1 MIATTPSGS
10 PQGRW
15 RRPPYHSSPLTPL
28 RPVPGGRNWRRSAA
42 SSCSV
47 EMNVDE
53 TDRHPHLLTQR
64 ELMWRAVDAGLP
76 VLGIKRV
83 RLTDEGEPD
92 VLLGA
97 FTTGDRV
104 FQWHEDTFDL
114 PDGADLLVAG
124 DDVPNQAFRLG
135 RTAWGVQF
143 HFEVDAQGVEAL
155 AASLGAHPQ
164 QSPETDG
171 GRDPRRVAIVPRRA
185 AAAVAGAACGF
196 RRPGALRDPLGGLVG
211 GEAGRVGTV
220 HSART
225 NSRDDVRPVDGDVDG
240 AVRDGALLRQSC
252 FEDSI
257 AKKRREL

>member
-114 PDGADLLVAG
+114 PEGAG
-124 DDVPNQAFRLG
+124 CPG
-135 RTAWGVQF
+135 RGGV
-143 HFEVDAQGVEAL
+143 

-240 AVRDGALLRQSC
+240 ALRDGALLRQSC